1 MNKNI
6 YKSFL
11 LASIIILN
19 LVFNVGFVYGKE
31 INKNIHVNARSAI
44 ALDKETG
51 VVLYE
56 KNAYEVI
63 PMASTTKILTAL
75 VAINY
80 GELDKEFTISERAD
94 KIHGSTI
101 KYKEGEKVT
110 LRELLYGL
118 MFKSGNDAAIAIAEG
133 ISGSVEEFLKL
144 MNEEALR
151 LGATNTHFESPHG
164 LDSDNHYT
172 TAYDLALITAA
183 AKRNKVFDDIVKSK
197 EITKEKHEFTR
208 DYNNI
213 NKLLY
218 SIPDC
223 TGVKTGYTG
232 KAGKCLVSS
241 FDVNGREV
249 IVVTLNCSA
258 RWQESKKIYEYVKGN
273 FKEVTLKN
281 KGDIVGEVKDKKGK
295 VIPIYVN
302 EDIKLPIKNGENFN
316 CKLEINEFNLKDTKV
331 HKDSFIGELRVL
343 KGDKEIYCYPVF
355 NKDEILNEKT
365 FMEKL
370 KSGF

>member
-1 MNKNI
+1 MKKNI
-6 YKSFL
+6 YKSFTL
-11 LASIIILN
+11 ISIIILN
-19 LVFNVGFVYGKE
+19 LLFNVASVYGKG
-31 INKNIHVNARSAI
+31 INKNIHVSARSAI
-44 ALDKETG
+44 AIDKETG

-56 KNAYEVI
+56 KNAYEII
-63 PMASTTKILTAL
+63 PMASTTKIITAL

-80 GELDKEFTISERAD
+80 GNLDKEFIISKRAD

-183 AKRNKVFDDIVKSK
+183 AKRNKTFNDIVKSK
-197 EITKEKHEFTR
+197 EITKGKHGFTR
-208 DYNNI
+208 SYNNI

-232 KAGKCLVSS
+232 NAGKCLVSS
-241 FDVNGREV
+241 FNIKDSEI

-258 RWQESKKIYEYVKGN
+258 RWQESKKIYEYVKEN
-273 FKEVTLKN
+273 FKESTLKN
-281 KGDIVGEVKDKKGK
+281 KGEIVGEVKDKQGNI
-295 VIPIYVN
+295 VPLYVN
-302 EDIKLPIKNGENFN
+302 EEIKLPIKNGENFN
-316 CKLEINEFNLKDTKV
+316 CKLEINDFNLKDKNI
-331 HKDSFIGELRVL
+331 HKNSFIGQLKIL
-343 KGDKEIYCYPVF
+343 KGDKEIYSYPVF
-355 NKDEILNEKT
+355 NKDDILNEKT

-370 KSGF
+370 KSLF